1 MVNVAKQVVRTSLNL
16 TDQDVLGIDCWSHV
30 TGLAS
35 EIAAEAYKVGA
46 DAQISYLDDRLW
58 RSWFEMDEKYIAR
71 KSPISAALAETI
83 TAYVSLSGPEDP
95 SVFDRSKPE
104 RMAKADPWIKEI
116 NDRQRERKVRSLFLG
131 RAQVTPARARKYG
144 VNFAKWKRIVNAS
157 LGADLK
163 PIAAHGR
170 LVSKKLGGASD
181 VQILG
186 EGTDLSL
193 SLRGREA
200 ILEDG
205 IVDASD
211 IARGHLQSSLPSGFV
226 DIAPLETTGD
236 GDVTFPSTP
245 LWGKMIRNLRVT
257 FSGGRLVDY
266 QAAKNVGAFAN
277 YFKASSGEKDRI
289 ASLTIGL
296 NPTASYLGG
305 FVDHFVA
312 GAVTIG
318 LGGNQD
324 IGGPPQDGVALG
336 GALQEGTGAG
346 RGRRI
351 RQCRKPSSC
360 APAHLFRPFPRAR
373 L

>member
-35 EIAAEAYKVGA
+35 QIAAEGYKVGA
-46 DAQISYLDDRLW
+46 
-58 RSWFEMDEKYIAR
+58 E
-71 KSPISAALAETI
+71 
-83 TAYVSLSGPEDP
+83 
-95 SVFDRSKPE
+95 
-104 RMAKADPWIKEI
+104 
-116 NDRQRERKVRSLFLG
+116 
-131 RAQVTPARARKYG
+131 AQVTPQRARKYG
-144 VNFAKWKRIVNAS
+144 VNFAKWKRIINAS

-181 VQILG
+181 VQISG
-186 EGTDLSL
+186 EGTDLSV

-205 IVDASD
+205 IVDAND

-245 LWGKMIRNLRVT
+245 LWGKMIRNLRFT

-266 QAAKNVGAFAN
+266 KADKNVEAFAN

-289 ASLTIGL
+289 GSLTIGL
-296 NPTASYLGG
+296 NPRASYLGG

-324 IGGPPQDGVALG
+324 IGGGHPGPLRLRAAVQKGQ
-336 GALQEGTGAG
+336 GAAG
-346 RGRRI
+346 RKRGRPGGELL
-351 RQCRKPSSC
+351 K
-360 APAHLFRPFPRAR
+360 
-373 L
+373 

>member
-16 TDQDVLGIDCWSHV
+16 TDQDVLEIDCWSHV

-35 EIAAEAYKVGA
+35 QIAAEAYKVGA
-46 DAQISYLDDRLW
+46 DAQISYLDDGLW

-83 TAYVSLSGPEDP
+83 TAYVSLW
-95 SVFDRSKPE
+95 R
-104 RMAKADPWIKEI
+104 
-116 NDRQRERKVRSLFLG
+116 
-131 RAQVTPARARKYG
+131 
-144 VNFAKWKRIVNAS
+144 
-157 LGADLK
+157 
-163 PIAAHGR
+163 
-170 LVSKKLGGASD
+170 
-181 VQILG
+181 
-186 EGTDLSL
+186 
-193 SLRGREA
+193 
-200 ILEDG
+200 LEDG
-205 IVDASD
+205 IVDAND

-245 LWGKMIRNLRVT
+245 LWGKMIRNLRFT

-266 QAAKNVGAFAN
+266 KADKNVEAFAN

-289 ASLTIGL
+289 GSLTIGL
-296 NPTASYLGG
+296 NPRASYLGG

-324 IGGPPQDGVALG
+324 IGGANRSSFDFGATLQKATVTADGMSVV
-336 GALQEGTGAG
+336 EAG
-346 RGRRI
+346 
-351 RQCRKPSSC
+351 KLSK
-360 APAHLFRPFPRAR
+360 
-373 L
+373 

>member
-16 TDQDVLGIDCWSHV
+16 TDQDVLEIDCWSHV

-35 EIAAEAYKVGA
+35 QIAAEAYKVGA
-46 DAQISYLDDRLW
+46 DAQISYLDDGLW

-83 TAYVSLSGPEDP
+83 TAYVSLWGPEDP

-104 RMAKADPWIKEI
+104 RMAKADAWIKEI

-131 RAQVTPARARKYG
+131 LAQVTPQRARKYG
-144 VNFAKWKRIVNAS
+144 VNFAKWKRIINAS

-181 VQILG
+181 VQISG
-186 EGTDLSL
+186 EGTDLSV

-205 IVDASD
+205 IVDAND

-245 LWGKMIRNLRVT
+245 LWGKMIRNLRFT

-266 QAAKNVGAFAN
+266 KADKNVEAFAN

-289 ASLTIGL
+289 GSLTIGL
-296 NPTASYLGG
+296 NPRASYLGG

-324 IGGPPQDGVALG
+324 IGGANRSSFDFGATLQKATVTADGMSVVEVGKLS
-336 GALQEGTGAG
+336 
-346 RGRRI
+346 
-351 RQCRKPSSC
+351 K
-360 APAHLFRPFPRAR
+360 
-373 L
+373 